1 MREPDA
7 SSICRR
13 KSQREEVTLA
23 GSAFGLGRS
32 RSIIVSDLSMQG
44 ARLDAR
50 DMPAPG
56 DDVLVIVGPY
66 DGLAKVVWRADD
78 KCGVEFDEAVAD
90 KTIARMKQEAKWMS
104 VAGWYR

>member
-1 MREPDA
+1 MVEQQTQ
-7 SSICRR
+7 SCRR
-13 KSQREEVTLA
+13 TSDREEVVLA

-32 RSIIVSDLSMQG
+32 RSIIVSDLSAEG

-56 DDVLVIVGPY
+56 DDVLVVVGPFE
-66 DGLAKVVWRADD
+66 GLATVVWRTDD
-78 KCGVEFDEAVAD
+78 KCGVQFDDVVPGEIRD
-90 KTIARMKQEAKWMS
+90 RMKSEAKWMS

>member
-1 MREPDA
+1 MGQDHSHSCRRSSEREP
-7 SSICRR
+7 
-13 KSQREEVTLA
+13 VVLA

-32 RSIIVSDLSMQG
+32 RSIIVSDLSAEG

-56 DDVLVIVGPY
+56 DDVLVVVGPLES
-66 DGLAKVVWRADD
+66 LATVVWRADD
-78 KCGVEFDEAVAD
+78 RCGVHFDELVAAETLD
-90 KTIARMKQEAKWMS
+90 RMKSEAKWMS

>member
-1 MREPDA
+1 MVEHETQSCRRASEREP
-7 SSICRR
+7 
-13 KSQREEVTLA
+13 VVLA

-32 RSIIVSDLSMQG
+32 RSIIVSDLSAEG

-56 DDVLVIVGPY
+56 DDVLVVVGPL
-66 DGLAKVVWRADD
+66 DGLATVVWRADD
-78 KCGVEFDEAVAD
+78 RCGVRFDEALPGEMLE
-90 KTIARMKQEAKWMS
+90 RMKSEAKWMS

>member
-1 MREPDA
+1 MVEQQTQ
-7 SSICRR
+7 SCRR
-13 KSQREEVTLA
+13 ASERQAVVLA

-32 RSIIVSDLSMQG
+32 RSIIVSDLSAEG

-56 DDVLVIVGPY
+56 DDVLVVVGPF
-66 DGLAKVVWRADD
+66 DGLATVVWRADD
-78 KCGVEFDEAVAD
+78 KCGVRFDEALAGE
-90 KTIARMKQEAKWMS
+90 TLERMKREAKWMS

>member
-1 MREPDA
+1 MVEEQTHSCRRASEREP
-7 SSICRR
+7 
-13 KSQREEVTLA
+13 VVLA

-32 RSIIVSDLSMQG
+32 RSIIVSDLSADG

-56 DDVLVIVGPY
+56 DDVLVVVGPFE
-66 DGLAKVVWRADD
+66 GMATVKWRGDD
-78 KCGVEFDEAVAD
+78 SCGVGFDETLAAD
-90 KTIARMKQEAKWMS
+90 IIQRMKSEAKWMS

>member
-1 MREPDA
+1 MGQDNNQP
-7 SSICRR
+7 CRR
-13 KSQREEVTLA
+13 SSEREDVVLA

-32 RSIIVSDLSMQG
+32 RSIIVSDLSSEG

-56 DDVLVIVGPY
+56 DDVLVVVGPF
-66 DGLAKVVWRADD
+66 DGLATVVWRTDD
-78 KCGVEFDEAVAD
+78 RCGVSFDEPLPG
-90 KTIARMKQEAKWMS
+90 KTLDRMKSEAKWMA

>member
-1 MREPDA
+1 MVEQQTQ
-7 SSICRR
+7 SCRR
-13 KSQREEVTLA
+13 ASQREEVVLA

-32 RSIIVSDLSMQG
+32 RSTIVSDLSAEG

-56 DDVLVIVGPY
+56 DDVLVVVGPL
-66 DGLAKVVWRADD
+66 DGLGTVAWGPDD
-78 KCGVEFDEAVAD
+78 KGGGECHEALAAD
-90 KTIARMKQEAKWMS
+90 ALDRMKSKGKWMS

>member
-1 MREPDA
+1 MGQDNNQP
-7 SSICRR
+7 CRR
-13 KSQREEVTLA
+13 SSQREEVVLA

-32 RSIIVSDLSMQG
+32 RSIIVSDLSAEG

-56 DDVLVIVGPY
+56 DDVLVVVGPF
-66 DGLAKVVWRADD
+66 DGLATVVWRSDD
-78 KCGVEFDEAVAD
+78 RCGVHFDDDLPSEIRD
-90 KTIARMKQEAKWMS
+90 RMKNEAKWMS

>member
-1 MREPDA
+1 MVEHESQSCRRASEREPV
-7 SSICRR
+7 I
-13 KSQREEVTLA
+13 LA

-32 RSIIVSDLSMQG
+32 RSIIVSDLSAEG

-56 DDVLVIVGPY
+56 DDVLVVVGPFE
-66 DGLAKVVWRADD
+66 GLATVVWRGDD
-78 KCGVEFDEAVAD
+78 RCGVQFDDVLPGEVRD
-90 KTIARMKQEAKWMS
+90 RMKSEAKWMS

>member
-1 MREPDA
+1 MGDNQTQT
-7 SSICRR
+7 CRR
-13 KSQREEVTLA
+13 GSEREAVTLA

-32 RSIIVSDLSMQG
+32 RSIIVSDLSAEG

-56 DDVLVIVGPY
+56 DDVLVVIGPF
-66 DGLAKVVWRADD
+66 DGLATVVWRNDD
-78 KCGVEFDEAVAD
+78 KCGVRFDEALPGE
-90 KTIARMKQEAKWMS
+90 TLARMKSEAKWMS